1 VSPASR
7 RLDGVPDAALLAE
20 DAVRV
25 AARLRTLHA
34 QEHNVIVFTGVDAR
48 DASASVA
55 ASIAVALAQMGE
67 GGVLL
72 IDANL
77 RSPSLHRAFAL
88 PGSPGLAEFVAG
100 TAPVDA
106 AVPASG
112 VPGLD
117 VLPAGDALGQALP
130 LLISAAC
137 TDVLSGLRARYS
149 YTLIDTPPLPAYGD
163 AAVMAKRADG
173 VVVALAT
180 GRRTHDE
187 LDEVRA
193 TLAGL
198 AVPLSGVVLTEP
210 GRRAHRGTR

>member
-1 VSPASR
+1 VSDARETPAVAE
-7 RLDGVPDAALLAE
+7 GAGLLSE

-34 QEHNVIVFTGVDAR
+34 QEHNTIAFTAVGDQ
-48 DASASVA
+48 DGSSSVA
-55 ASIAVALAQMGE
+55 ASVAVALAQMGQ

-77 RSPSLHRAFAL
+77 RSPSLHGTFAL
-88 PGSPGLAEFVAG
+88 PLSPGLAELIAG
-100 TAPVDA
+100 TAPADGA
-106 AVPASG
+106 LPASG

-117 VLPAGDALGQALP
+117 VLPAGDAGGQALP
-130 LLISAAC
+130 LLISPAC
-137 TDVLSGLRARYS
+137 ADVLSGLRARYA
-149 YTLIDTPPLPAYGD
+149 YVLLDTPPLPAAGD
-163 AAVMAKRADG
+163 AAVIAKHADG

-210 GRRAHRGTR
+210 ARRLRGSAR